1 LRAEDFDWSGE
12 VFADGL
18 RIQDRQNDGDPAHH
32 ELYSVPLP
40 ADLTELVHAPNG
52 FKHAGLH
59 LVRACREGDHKL
71 ASILSMVQSAWA
83 AERGEDE
90 LAHALETMS
99 ALYSLQGIPED
110 KG

>member
-1 LRAEDFDWSGE
+1 MNPDYDWTRE
-12 VFADGL
+12 LIADGL
-18 RIQDRQNDGDPAHH
+18 RIQDRQVDGDPACH

-40 ADLTELVHAPNG
+40 ADLTELVHAPDG

-90 LAHALETMS
+90 LAHALEVVS
-99 ALYSLQGIPED
+99 QLYARDGTLSDLG
-110 KG
+110 